1 MVIGNRVNEKWLG
14 CWLCGRREGGGE
26 MEEGLLEENLKLGEK
41 RDLAGQGE
49 SEQQQKQDKVEWRV
63 MKANGLNQGK
73 NTEVRGGEES
83 VPTGNTGLS
92 VTSEPLFLFF
102 FSFNLS
108 FIASDTVWSYN
119 INTRLYNTNHFCIW
133 SLGINVRQSSNL
145 FSYGQTVMFKTGLV
159 SHFNLV
165 KLKMC
170 FTAKDEA

>member
-1 MVIGNRVNEKWLG
+1 
-14 CWLCGRREGGGE
+14 

-49 SEQQQKQDKVEWRV
+49 GEQQQKQDKVEWRV

-102 FSFNLS
+102 S
-108 FIASDTVWSYN
+108 
-119 INTRLYNTNHFCIW
+119 RL
-133 SLGINVRQSSNL
+133 
-145 FSYGQTVMFKTGLV
+145 TGLLLPLIQFDPIISTLDYTIRTIFV
-159 SHFNLV
+159 SDPWALMWGNQAIFFL
-165 KLKMC
+165 M
-170 FTAKDEA
+170 AKQ